1 MIGIIGMMM
10 TKIKMLRSQFI
21 RKEVKSITSSDAE
34 SERFFGM
41 TLWCEEDIEN
51 ALEVCDV
58 RPTADAVS
66 AVRRFCESHWFTD
79 RMVEMGWDVMY
90 DYINDHRSEWEEGD
104 NDED

>member
-58 RPTADAVS
+58 RPTAEAQS
-66 AVRRFCESHWFTD
+66 AGSVKAIGLLTVWLRWAGT
-79 RMVEMGWDVMY
+79 
-90 DYINDHRSEWEEGD
+90 
-104 NDED
+104 

>member
-58 RPTADAVS
+58 RPTAEAVS
-66 AVRRFCESHWFTD
+66 AVRRFCESH
-79 RMVEMGWDVMY
+79 
-90 DYINDHRSEWEEGD
+90 
-104 NDED
+104 